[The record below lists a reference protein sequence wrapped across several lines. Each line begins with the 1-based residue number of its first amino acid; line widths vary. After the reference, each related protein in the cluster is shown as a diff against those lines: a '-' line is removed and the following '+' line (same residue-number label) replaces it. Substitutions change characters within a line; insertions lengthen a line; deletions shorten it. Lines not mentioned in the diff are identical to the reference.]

1 MEAYAE
7 LQTTTNFSFLRGGS
21 HPHELAG
28 IMAELGYRAFG
39 VADRN
44 TLAGVVR
51 AWEAAGKA
59 GIRCLIGC
67 RLEEL
72 PQDAVER
79 ARMNENHGPVGTPAR
94 LAVDHLGLCGSQGFE
109 RRRKVL
115 GDEADVMHAF
125 APLVQEP
132 RDTTVAVHRLG

>member
-28 IMAELGYRAFG
+28 TMAEFGYRAFG

-59 GIRCLIGC
+59 GIRCLSPHQPGP
-67 RLEEL
+67 LL
-72 PQDAVER
+72 PI
-79 ARMNENHGPVGTPAR
+79 ARRFRSP
-94 LAVDHLGLCGSQGFE
+94 
-109 RRRKVL
+109 L
-115 GDEADVMHAF
+115 GDD
-125 APLVQEP
+125 
-132 RDTTVAVHRLG
+132 